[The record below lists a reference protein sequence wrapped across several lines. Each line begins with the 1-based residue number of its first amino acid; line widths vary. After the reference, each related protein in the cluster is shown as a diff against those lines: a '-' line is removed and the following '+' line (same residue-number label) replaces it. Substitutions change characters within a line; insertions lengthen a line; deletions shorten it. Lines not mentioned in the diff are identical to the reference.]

1 MFKKYEIEDV
11 ILRELR
17 RQAKLQLD
25 YFKVN
30 DVDVGLVHYDGMIDI
45 GKLADEICYRLTQGD
60 Q

>member
-11 ILRELR
+11 ILQELR
-17 RQAKLQLD
+17 KQPSLEH
-25 YFKVN
+25 FKV
-30 DVDVGLVHYDGMIDI
+30 DDTDVGLVHVEGVINI

>member
-11 ILRELR
+11 ILQELR
-17 RQAKLQLD
+17 KQPSLEH
-25 YFKVN
+25 FKV
-30 DVDVGLVHYDGMIDI
+30 DDTDVGHVHVEGVINI